1 MSPLECT
8 KTLAHSCILA
18 LEVSQSWYTGHTWG
32 ERVKQWRQ
40 LKKNACLTPTQHGS
54 TPPMKHTKREI
65 IENVSAMCFHLCSD
79 GFQVTKFTLF
89 FFISPHINYDTPN
102 KTLPCSDWIH
112 QDLFLFS
119 AKSLVALQRRGKA
132 SGALRFDSVESSAAA
147 VFPQTM
153 TTYIYSRETPWRR
166 PPQMALRASTKVFVL
181 SALLVAVF
189 SEMCPLHRVKV
200 DWLIWHL
207 DMNSCFSVKK
217 NNQCMQFGGLISQGQ
232 GNAVVKRWPRT
243 NEQ

>member
-40 LKKNACLTPTQHGS
+40 LKKNTCLTPTQHGS

-132 SGALRFDSVESSAAA
+132 SGALRFDWSGKQCCSCVPSNYDDLYILTRDTVA
-147 VFPQTM
+147 QTS
-153 TTYIYSRETPWRR
+153 TDGATSKHKGVCAQRIARCSIHRNVPTP
-166 PPQMALRASTKVFVL
+166 P
-181 SALLVAVF
+181 
-189 SEMCPLHRVKV
+189 C
-200 DWLIWHL
+200 
-207 DMNSCFSVKK
+207 
-217 NNQCMQFGGLISQGQ
+217 
-232 GNAVVKRWPRT
+232 
-243 NEQ
+243 